1 MINLKEKQFL
11 NSQTEPTK
19 PTKEELTNQ
28 KLQLQI
34 ELLQQKKNQQAQKIQ
49 QQEQKKSKLEATR
62 GVIKILMAICGIL
75 LAPFIILGGFL
86 LACAKA
92 AK

>member
-1 MINLKEKQFL
+1 MNNERDFL
-11 NSQTEPTK
+11 NSKPAPK
-19 PTKEELTNQ
+19 APTKEDLQ
-28 KLQLQI
+28 IKKLQLQI
-34 ELLQQKKNQQAQKIQ
+34 EQL
-49 QQEQKKSKLEATR
+49 EQKKQQQQKQKQPKSKLATAK
-62 GVIKILMAICGIL
+62 GITKGLVAICALL

>member
-1 MINLKEKQFL
+1 MRNKEKELL
-11 NSQTEPTK
+11 NGAPLYK
-19 PTKEELTNQ
+19 APTKEDLQ
-28 KLQLQI
+28 IKKLQLQI
-34 ELLQQKKNQQAQKIQ
+34 EQLEQKKQQQAQQ
-49 QQEQKKSKLEATR
+49 QQPGQKINIFKGLGA
-62 GVIKILMAICGIL
+62 LALIL